1 MKRRWCLMMV
11 GATWSRPLF
20 VQNTIQKNSQPLPFK
35 HQTSLSIFQKTHI
48 SAEQKLKVFSGV
60 FGAHQFLMLWKP
72 HIPPQLRKYDIRGS
86 WTIFGSCI
94 IIPIN
99 MLHENGWTATSSQWQ
114 HPRKGKPRT
123 EVKESYKDDADDG
136 NDNQYLHKDHHHHI
150 KVALRSVYPSVSVPA
165 SSPLS
170 RPRTSTSPKPSSP
183 LSSSLSTSSSLQHC
197 QGKRQAGDRAESIT
211 TGFNRKGVKTV
222 VFYDGRGVQNPKLL
236 CKKQVSI
243 LFTTK
248 NFLNAQASLEPTTVS
263 P

>member
-1 MKRRWCLMMV
+1 MKRRWWLMMV

-20 VQNTIQKNSQPLPFK
+20 VQNTIRKNSQPLPSK

-86 WTIFGSCI
+86 WTIFGHHCRI

-136 NDNQYLHKDHHHHI
+136 NDNQHRHKDHHHHI

-183 LSSSLSTSSSLQHC
+183 LSSSLSTSSSSLPSSLQHC
-197 QGKRQAGDRAESIT
+197 QGKRQTGDRADSIT
-211 TGFNRKGVKTV
+211 TGFREGVKTV
-222 VFYDGRGVQNPKLL
+222 VFLWRAG
-236 CKKQVSI
+236 S
-243 LFTTK
+243 TK
-248 NFLNAQASLEPTTVS
+248 P
-263 P
+263 